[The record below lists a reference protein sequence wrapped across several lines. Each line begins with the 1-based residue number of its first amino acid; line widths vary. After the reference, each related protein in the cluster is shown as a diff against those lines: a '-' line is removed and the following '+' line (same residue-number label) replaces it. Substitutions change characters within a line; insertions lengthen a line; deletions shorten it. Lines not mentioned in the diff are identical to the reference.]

1 VPPGIVLG
9 LVILIALQIASIAT
23 FALFQV
29 LLPTLFTFIPV
40 PGRRQRMLQIG
51 QAGQRG
57 LRTAS
62 EHIRHQF
69 LGGPAP
75 AGFEPFVDA
84 AGTDI
89 PDAVPAEPPSPTPRQ
104 RVAVDP
110 EEPEAEEAEEAEPQQ
125 ARRR

>member
-1 VPPGIVLG
+1 MPPGIVLG
-9 LVILIALQIASIAT
+9 IVILLALQLASVAT

-40 PGRRQRMLQIG
+40 RGRRERMLEIG

-69 LGGPAP
+69 LGGPVP
-75 AGFEPFVDA
+75 AGFEPFSDHA
-84 AGTDI
+84 ETT
-89 PDAVPAEPPSPTPRQ
+89 AEPTVAAAPRQ
-104 RVAVDP
+104 RVSVDA
-110 EEPEAEEAEEAEPQQ
+110 EAEELEVEEPDAPPPA
-125 ARRR
+125 ARARGG